1 MRATYAGFFFKGDYL
16 HFDAADRNTFS
27 FLKRKEEKKKQTEK
41 VCQFSGS
48 RSRGIRVSL
57 YMTDLSDKQAS
68 WKQKQNKTKETSK
81 GGGGVFVPHTNTPP
95 PPAAVAPVHGIPLIY
110 SAAVI
115 DRRLHCCV
123 CLFLTDI
130 YWN

>member
-1 MRATYAGFFFKGDYL
+1 MFEPPNTPPPPLGTRLMSHSISQKFPCVPLMQDFFFKGDDL

-57 YMTDLSDKQAS
+57 YMTDLSDKQ
-68 WKQKQNKTKETSK
+68 TS
-81 GGGGVFVPHTNTPP
+81 
-95 PPAAVAPVHGIPLIY
+95 
-110 SAAVI
+110 
-115 DRRLHCCV
+115 
-123 CLFLTDI
+123 
-130 YWN
+130 